1 MKLYCILSSSII
13 MSRNAFVNDQS
24 GIQILPNKML
34 EHIHTVLNQWERTVY
49 QIINTVLLG
58 GSGNKEQYRAV

>member
-34 EHIHTVLNQWERTVY
+34 EHTHSAKSMGKDSVSDN
-49 QIINTVLLG
+49 
-58 GSGNKEQYRAV
+58 